1 MIEGGETTAGVVRGM
16 GGSTVAPPSRPSETQ
31 TQLSKNPSS
40 RMQAEEEEAEDYP
53 RLYPEPPS
61 TAALSTTDTE
71 SIGGGEERAPMQ
83 SGTRVRFELD
93 GDKDGDKEGALTVAR
108 KRRDRPYVRGRS
120 DRQPMAA
127 GGKEKDIES
136 SSEEEPWSPASN
148 RAAAGSLCSPPGDGT
163 VPREHSVVAS
173 GKLQG
178 IKTVICPYMVIITN
192 WPQASSRVLR
202 QSYVHIW

>member
-1 MIEGGETTAGVVRGM
+1 VTPSLYQTLGHPTSTDIAGMIEGGETTAGVVRGM

-83 SGTRVRFELD
+83 SGTPPRVPRVRFEIE

-127 GGKEKDIES
+127 GGKEKDISS
-136 SSEEEPWSPASN
+136 SSEEEPLSPASN
-148 RAAAGSLCSPPGDGT
+148 RAAVGSLCSPPGDA

-178 IKTVICPYMVIITN
+178 VKTVIT
-192 WPQASSRVLR
+192 
-202 QSYVHIW
+202 